1 MGGPLCAGS
10 PRCLTVLIGDADLT
24 AVIPSPPP
32 LPFISLLLNF
42 GSALK
47 PKATQFP
54 DLSTPSTSRMGKR
67 KAAAAASRK
76 RKKAA
81 SDAAKREGEEATTS
95 KSQEEDPQKEPKK
108 RRVKVPETETEYFAE
123 KRNLEDLWQA
133 AFPVGTEWDNMD
145 KLREINWCFS
155 NLESAFEEGG
165 ELHGKT
171 VYIFGSTEAQMLNVN
186 GQEKVVLVPIV
197 VAVDSPIPP
206 SDKIGVKSVQREK
219 EEVIPMKTMKMA
231 WVPYIPLD
239 DRLSQVDRLKSQIFT
254 MACTQRRSAL
264 KHLRIER
271 VKQYDYCLP
280 YLQPLKADEDEDDT
294 VVNIMFP
301 LEPPIVCDYDWEMDE
316 IEEFTDN
323 LIEEETLPEDKKDEF
338 KEYVKEQVRERRKE
352 QRQAKEARKKVIED
366 MDPKTRE
373 AMENMKFYKFYPVQT
388 SDAPDISRVK
398 VPYINRYYG
407 KAHFLR

>member
-1 MGGPLCAGS
+1 MA
-10 PRCLTVLIGDADLT
+10 
-24 AVIPSPPP
+24 
-32 LPFISLLLNF
+32 
-42 GSALK
+42 
-47 PKATQFP
+47 
-54 DLSTPSTSRMGKR
+54 KR
-67 KAAAAASRK
+67 KAVAAASKK
-76 RKKAA
+76 RKK
-81 SDAAKREGEEATTS
+81 SSDDAAKEEEEEGTTS
-95 KSQEEDPQKEPKK
+95 KSQEEDLQKEPKK
-108 RRVKVPETETEYFAE
+108 TRIKAPKPKVETEYFPE
-123 KRNLEDLWQA
+123 KRNMEDLWQS

-145 KLREINWCFS
+145 KLSEINWCFS
-155 NLESAFEEGG
+155 NLESAFEEEG

-171 VYIFGSTEAQMLNVN
+171 VYMFGSTEAQMLNVN
-186 GQEKVVLVPIV
+186 GEEKVVLIPIV

-231 WVPYIPLD
+231 WVPYIPLE

-264 KHLRIER
+264 KHLKIER

-280 YLQPLKADEDEDDT
+280 YLQSLKADEDEDDT

-323 LIEEETLPEDKKDEF
+323 LIMEETLSEDKKDEF
-338 KEYVKEQVRERRKE
+338 KEYVKEQVRERRKA
-352 QRQAKEARKKVIED
+352 QRQAKEARKKAIED

-388 SDAPDISRVK
+388 PDTPDISHVK
-398 VPYINRYYG
+398 VLYINRYYG
-407 KAHFLR
+407 RAHFLR